1 MKRDRRSNRAKGSA
15 REPGTGPAPSLAHF
29 EEHHIGFGQKL
40 RAAQSDLKS
49 AAQPPRLHPFAIA
62 AMVGSLVFL
71 VAVVSEHFIHEIA
84 ESAIQDEIRGNM
96 KRLARAA
103 ATLVD
108 PLSHQNFTT
117 RDHEFT
123 PEYHDAIR
131 PLKRFQNSDGE
142 IAYVYTCIRKNG
154 KVYFVLDPT
163 AEGDVNRDGIE
174 DKAHI
179 MTAYP
184 DAPAELI
191 AAFKD
196 DHATADIMPSD
207 GRLGRF
213 ISGYAP
219 IRNEL
224 GRTVGV
230 AGVDLSAEN
239 FEKRLNGIGEAFE
252 EGVWVAALLAMLSGL
267 AAGAMQFKS
276 VAIHKEAM
284 VRDLKYREQIALT
297 LERVQSAIRIAEV
310 SRNRFSDLFEGIP
323 VSCLTFDLNENV
335 FEWNSHALNT
345 FSLEPQDAM
354 QKDLQGVLGKK
365 LYGSG
370 QARLVKSVLSGQ
382 SFSEQVWSDGKR
394 HFLFS
399 GHPLLGPFGEITGGI
414 LAAVD
419 ISRQIE
425 AEDRVQDQLEDL
437 NKAHLDLNSV
447 YKQLQTANARL
458 EELATTDMLTGLPN
472 RRAFYDLLRIEL
484 ARSKR
489 GAKFALV
496 QADIDYF
503 KQVNDTYGHHAGDE
517 VLQRFALTLRDGLR
531 PGDFVARHGGEEFYF
546 ILGDASKTQAVRIV
560 ERIREAVEKIDC
572 GYGRITASFGIALCN
587 SEIDSDNQLMQLADM
602 ALYKAKAMGRNR
614 VVVADGPKKMAA

>member
-1 MKRDRRSNRAKGSA
+1 MKGLRRLKRAKGS
-15 REPGTGPAPSLAHF
+15 EPRHDSRPSPAVSQHYG
-29 EEHHIGFGQKL
+29 IGFGQKL

-49 AAQPPRLHPFAIA
+49 SAQPPRLHPFAIG
-62 AMVGSLVFL
+62 AMVGVLVFL

-108 PLSHQNFTT
+108 PLTHQNFTGP
-117 RDHEFT
+117 DHEYT
-123 PEYHDAIR
+123 PEYQDALR

-142 IAYVYTCIRKNG
+142 IAYVYTCIRKE
-154 KVYFVLDPT
+154 KKIFFVIKPART
-163 AEGDVNRDGIE
+163 REKSKDGIDE
-174 DKAHI
+174 KSQI
-179 MTAYP
+179 MREYVEAP
-184 DAPAELI
+184 EELRDA
-191 AAFKD
+191 FRD
-196 DHATADIMPSD
+196 DHATADIRPYKAPWGS
-207 GRLGRF
+207 F

-219 IRNEL
+219 IRNEF
-224 GRTVGV
+224 GRTIGV
-230 AGVDLSAEN
+230 VGVDLSAEN
-239 FEKRLNGIGEAFE
+239 FEKRLSGIEEAFR

-267 AAGAMQFKS
+267 AAGAMQYKS
-276 VAIHKEAM
+276 VAIHREAM
-284 VRDLKYREQIALT
+284 IRDIKYREQIALT
-297 LERVQSAIRIAEV
+297 LERVESAIRIAEV

-323 VSCLTFDLNENV
+323 VSCLTFDLHEKV
-335 FEWNSHALNT
+335 FEWNGHALTT

-354 QKDLQGVLGKK
+354 QKDLQGVLGQK
-365 LYGSG
+365 LYGLAQS
-370 QARLVKSVLSGQ
+370 RLVGKVLSGK
-382 SFSEQVWSDGKR
+382 SFSDQVWSDGER

-419 ISRQIE
+419 ITLQIE

-437 NKAHLDLNSV
+437 NTAHLNLNKAN
-447 YKQLQTANARL
+447 KQLQEVNARL

-472 RRAFYDLLRIEL
+472 RRAFYEHLQIEL

-503 KQVNDTYGHHAGDE
+503 KLVNDTYGHHAGDK
-517 VLQRFALTLRDGLR
+517 VLQLFAKTLKDCLR

-546 ILGDASKTQAVRIV
+546 ILSGATKSKAVRAV
-560 ERIREAVEKIDC
+560 ERIRKYVEEINS
-572 GYGRITASFGIALCN
+572 GYGTITASFGIALCT
-587 SEIDSDNQLMQLADM
+587 SEIESDDQLMQLTDT
-602 ALYKAKAMGRNR
+602 ALYEAKAMGRNR
-614 VVVADGPKKMAA
+614 VVVASGIRKQAA